1 MGGEKLEILP
11 LLQNVNSLTNSTSIG
26 PKPGSLSFQNFLSG
40 ERINQKTT
48 AVNHMSIP
56 EIEKVSLKG
65 IIKNLNNIIEQL
77 PVEID
82 VSKSSSIE
90 EYSSGSLE
98 EFNVLS
104 MNNDFTEMSPTFF
117 LIKNDLKDVLAEN
130 PSIKELVTHM
140 NNQPSIV
147 NLLSFVKAVEG
158 VKGSQQSD
166 FQPVL
171 SDINTFFEQEF
182 PSFKNNE
189 TVNLENMLSSMANMK
204 SNDQEQLEG
213 QVLLDSLISQESE
226 LDIVLD
232 KLTSISNKL
241 SSHKL
246 ESIHSNIQVKQ
257 EILVELGSISSSSSD
272 TLLLIDNLFKK
283 SDIQT
288 IESILDHTV
297 NRFLQN
303 NDKKENQLINT
314 FEEHAIYMRVGTNFD
329 KENSLRILP
338 FEVNTIDRPTHNEI
352 YVEVQV
358 NTTLQKDQVKQHPI
372 LEQSIYH
379 IETGLRQLSNAEI
392 DFTTIKE
399 SLTNILNEATKSESD
414 EVKAP
419 STNKIVLS
427 DELHPLLNTLLLLQQ
442 ESEKFGLKAQ
452 ETVVISNLLKNDEEI
467 ISQQT
472 QPNLT
477 NSLKG
482 ESIKTLDV
490 STLDS
495 IVKGIKSIVDG
506 IQLLTSKNQV
516 FTPFLSNMEEAVQS
530 ELSKFKQFQNVDNLA
545 IHLRSLM
552 IKNQLD
558 NVAKLNK
565 EPTLKS
571 NSTDFIISEH
581 GSKNI
586 NILPQEQMTDTAI
599 NPQDEKFI
607 SEIKEETFVLRL
619 NHISV
624 TENELQGSQSTKQ
637 DTSIRQEFTNQF
649 LNAFKNS
656 KFAQVPNGA
665 NRLILKLNP
674 EHLGLITVKLV
685 QKNGEMVAR
694 LITSSNSAKD
704 LLEHSIHQLKQVL
717 PSVQIEIERYDIQT
731 EQSQKTLKDHSENRK
746 ESSSEQQQQHEEENK
761 SEQSFV
767 DSLKE
772 ALNTTV

>member
-11 LLQNVNSLTNSTSIG
+11 LLQNVNSLTKSTSIG
-26 PKPGSLSFQNFLSG
+26 PKPGSLSFRNFLSG
-40 ERINQKTT
+40 EGINQQTT
-48 AVNHMSIP
+48 AVSHMSIP

-65 IIKNLNNIIEQL
+65 IIKDLNNIIEQL
-77 PVEID
+77 PVEMD

-98 EFNVLS
+98 ELNVLS
-104 MNNDFTEMSPTFF
+104 INNDFTEMSPTFF
-117 LIKNDLKDVLAEN
+117 LIKNDLKDVLTEN
-130 PSIKELVTHM
+130 PSINELVTHM

-189 TVNLENMLSSMANMK
+189 IVNLENMLSSMAKMK

-338 FEVNTIDRPTHNEI
+338 FEVNTIDRPKHNEI

-427 DELHPLLNTLLLLQQ
+427 DESHPLLNTLLLLQQ
-442 ESEKFGLKAQ
+442 ESEKFGFKAQ
-452 ETVVISNLLKNDEEI
+452 ETVVISNLLENDEE

-586 NILPQEQMTDTAI
+586 NILPQVQMTDAAI

-637 DTSIRQEFTNQF
+637 DTSIRQEFTNQL

-685 QKNGEMVAR
+685 QKNGEMVAH

-731 EQSQKTLKDHSENRK
+731 EQSQKTLRDHSENRK

>member
-1 MGGEKLEILP
+1 MEILP
-11 LLQNVNSLTNSTSIG
+11 LLQNVNSLTKSTSIG
-26 PKPGSLSFQNFLSG
+26 PKPGSLSFRNFLSG
-40 ERINQKTT
+40 EGINQQTT
-48 AVNHMSIP
+48 AVSHMSIP

-65 IIKNLNNIIEQL
+65 IIKDLNNIIEQL
-77 PVEID
+77 PVEMD

-98 EFNVLS
+98 ELNVLS
-104 MNNDFTEMSPTFF
+104 INNDFTEMSPTFF
-117 LIKNDLKDVLAEN
+117 LIKNDLKDVLTEN
-130 PSIKELVTHM
+130 PSINELVTHM

-189 TVNLENMLSSMANMK
+189 IVNLENMLSSMAKMK

-338 FEVNTIDRPTHNEI
+338 FEVNTIDRPKHNEI

-427 DELHPLLNTLLLLQQ
+427 DESHPLLNTLLLLQQ
-442 ESEKFGLKAQ
+442 ESEKFGFKAQ
-452 ETVVISNLLKNDEEI
+452 ETVVISNLLENDEE

-586 NILPQEQMTDTAI
+586 NILPQVQMTDAAI

-637 DTSIRQEFTNQF
+637 DTSIRQEFTNQL

-685 QKNGEMVAR
+685 QKNGEMVAH

-731 EQSQKTLKDHSENRK
+731 EQSQKTLRDHSENRK

>member
-11 LLQNVNSLTNSTSIG
+11 LLQNVNSLTKSTSIG
-26 PKPGSLSFQNFLSG
+26 PKPGSLSFRNFLSG
-40 ERINQKTT
+40 EGINQQTT
-48 AVNHMSIP
+48 AVSHMSIP

-65 IIKNLNNIIEQL
+65 IIKDLNNIIEQL
-77 PVEID
+77 PVEMD

-98 EFNVLS
+98 ELNVLS
-104 MNNDFTEMSPTFF
+104 INNDFTEMSPTFF

-130 PSIKELVTHM
+130 PSINELVTHM
-140 NNQPSIV
+140 NNRPSIV
-147 NLLSFVKAVEG
+147 NLLSFVKAVED
-158 VKGSQQSD
+158 VKVSQQSD
-166 FQPVL
+166 FQAVF

-189 TVNLENMLSSMANMK
+189 IVNLENILSSMGKMK

-213 QVLLDSLISQESE
+213 QVLLDRLVGQESE
-226 LDIVLD
+226 LVIVLD
-232 KLTSISNKL
+232 KLSSISNKL

-246 ESIHSNIQVKQ
+246 ESIKSNIQVKQ
-257 EILVELGSISSSSSD
+257 EILAELGSISSSSSD
-272 TLLLIDNLFKK
+272 TLLLIEDLFNK
-283 SDIQT
+283 SDVQT
-288 IESILDHTV
+288 IKSILDNTV
-297 NRFLQN
+297 NRFVQN
-303 NDKKENQLINT
+303 NGIKENVLINN
-314 FEEHAIYMRVGTNFD
+314 FEEHASYMRVGTNFE
-329 KENSLRILP
+329 KENSVRTLP
-338 FEVNTIDRPTHNEI
+338 FEKSTLISPTHKEI
-352 YVEVQV
+352 NNVVQ
-358 NTTLQKDQVKQHPI
+358 TTTTIQKDHVKQQHPI
-372 LEQSIYH
+372 YQQSIYL

-392 DFTTIKE
+392 DLTTIKE
-399 SLTNILNEATKSESD
+399 SLTKIINEATKAEG
-414 EVKAP
+414 EEEQAP
-419 STNKIVLS
+419 STNKIALS
-427 DELHPLLNTLLLLQQ
+427 ENSHPLLNTLVLLHQDP
-442 ESEKFGLKAQ
+442 EKAGFKPQ
-452 ETVVISNLLKNDEEI
+452 ETVLISNLFKNAEEI
-467 ISQQT
+467 SKQT
-472 QPNLT
+472 QLNLT
-477 NSLKG
+477 DNSKG
-482 ESIKTLDV
+482 ESVKELDA

-495 IVKGIKSIVDG
+495 VVKGIKSIVDG
-506 IQLLTSKNQV
+506 IQLLAPKNQV
-516 FTPFLSNMEEAVQS
+516 FTSFLSNIEEAVQS
-530 ELSKFKQFQNVDNLA
+530 ELSKFKPFQDVNSMA

-558 NVAKLNK
+558 NVEKLNK
-565 EPTLKS
+565 EATLKS
-571 NSTDFIISEH
+571 SLTDEFVSEH

-586 NILPQEQMTDTAI
+586 NILPKVQMIDPA
-599 NPQDEKFI
+599 NNVQVEKFVR
-607 SEIKEETFVLRL
+607 EIKEESFVIQL
-619 NHISV
+619 NHVSP

-637 DTSIRQEFTNQF
+637 DTSIRQEFTNQL

-685 QKNGEMVAR
+685 QKNGEMVAH

>member
-11 LLQNVNSLTNSTSIG
+11 LLQNVNSLTKSTSIG
-26 PKPGSLSFQNFLSG
+26 PKPGSLSFRNFLSG
-40 ERINQKTT
+40 EGINQQTT
-48 AVNHMSIP
+48 AVSHMSIP

-65 IIKNLNNIIEQL
+65 IIKDLNNIIEQL
-77 PVEID
+77 PVEMD

-98 EFNVLS
+98 ELNVLS
-104 MNNDFTEMSPTFF
+104 INNDFTEMSPTFF

-130 PSIKELVTHM
+130 PSINELVTHM

-189 TVNLENMLSSMANMK
+189 IVNLENMLSSMAKMK

-213 QVLLDSLISQESE
+213 QVLFDRLISQESE

-241 SSHKL
+241 SSQKL

-257 EILVELGSISSSSSD
+257 EILFELGSISSSSSD

-288 IESILDHTV
+288 LESILDHTV

-329 KENSLRILP
+329 KENSLRIFP

-442 ESEKFGLKAQ
+442 ESEKFGFKAQ
-452 ETVVISNLLKNDEEI
+452 ETVVISNLLENDEE

-586 NILPQEQMTDTAI
+586 NILPQVQMTDAAI

-637 DTSIRQEFTNQF
+637 DTSIRQEFTNQL

-674 EHLGLITVKLV
+674 EHLGVITVKLV
-685 QKNGEMVAR
+685 QKNGEMVAH